1 MDISHESQEKIVD
14 GLVKEFWQDMQ
25 DVTTDVAKDILI
37 KIHGFQNQTK
47 LCLLI
52 ESMVALFTLEIARF
66 TCILDSDSQAELWD
80 TMKKQAM
87 EKSADFKK
95 IFKSK
100 IQQSLFGD
108 HKDD

>member
-25 DVTTDVAKDILI
+25 DVTTDVAKDILL
-37 KIHGFQNQTK
+37 KVHGFSQETQ

-87 EKSADFKK
+87 EKSSEFKK

-100 IQQSLFGD
+100 IQQALLGEWD
-108 HKDD
+108 GE